1 MTIPARAR
9 EDLHE
14 FSRCGEEVRQPL
26 GGLFD
31 DEASPEP
38 FFFVA
43 MPTGQL
49 LLWQALIPRHPIVW
63 IVECEMGM
71 PSAPRA
77 SAFTKSD
84 SVRRPPVMIRVIPS
98 APTPTC
104 PPHISSSISKAADA
118 GSGRALKGQLPAG
131 RIEA

>member
-1 MTIPARAR
+1 MSSVDAAKKFANRWADSSTMRRA
-9 EDLHE
+9 L
-14 FSRCGEEVRQPL
+14 S
-26 GGLFD
+26 
-31 DEASPEP
+31 P

-49 LLWQALIPRHPIVW
+49 LLWQALIPRHPIAW
-63 IVECEMGM
+63 SVECEMGM

-98 APTPTC
+98 APTASRC
-104 PPHISSSISKAADA
+104 RRVR
-118 GSGRALKGQLPAG
+118 GRAASVGSEMLFLQMSGGAPVPPP
-131 RIEA
+131 RPSRMM